1 MTSSPF
7 RLALALTALL
17 VLGAGTPACRGVAG
31 DAGGAADGE
40 AAEPPRDGAGME
52 PRIVTEHPQD
62 SPGRPAGG
70 EREAAAIEPEPAAA
84 WVPQLTVADVAASI
98 EFYRGLG
105 FEVAARQGDER
116 AELALDGA
124 RLVLVAAA
132 DGGGSDEA
140 DTASPNGGAAAADDA
155 AAGDAAPA
163 DDAAPAATAP
173 PVLRLVDATGA
184 DGGRTVSDPD
194 GHRVAIPG
202 G

>member
-1 MTSSPF
+1 MSSSPY
-7 RLALALTALL
+7 RLPLALTALL
-17 VLGAGTPACRGVAG
+17 VLGAVSPACRGDAG

-40 AAEPPRDGAGME
+40 TAELPRDGAGME

-84 WVPQLTVADVAASI
+84 WVPQLTVADVEASI

-132 DGGGSDEA
+132 DGGGSEEA
-140 DTASPNGGAAAADDA
+140 DTASPGDAAADDA
-155 AAGDAAPA
+155 APA
-163 DDAAPAATAP
+163 DAAAPAATP
-173 PVLRLVDATGA
+173 PVLRLVDATGVE
-184 DGGRTVSDPD
+184 GGRTVRDPD

>member
-1 MTSSPF
+1 MISSPF
-7 RLALALTALL
+7 RLALALTGLL
-17 VLGAGTPACRGVAG
+17 LLGAGAPACRG
-31 DAGGAADGE
+31 DAGEAGGVAEGE
-40 AAEPPRDGAGME
+40 AAELPGDGAGME
-52 PRIVTEHPQD
+52 PRIVTEQPQD
-62 SPGRPAGG
+62 SPGRPADG
-70 EREAAAIEPEPAAA
+70 ERGAAIEPEPAAA

-132 DGGGSDEA
+132 ASGGSDEA
-140 DTASPNGGAAAADDA
+140 DTASPNGGAAAGDA
-155 AAGDAAPA
+155 AASDAAPA

-184 DGGRTVSDPD
+184 EGGRTVRDPD

>member
-1 MTSSPF
+1 MSSSPF
-7 RLALALTALL
+7 RLALVLTALL
-17 VLGAGTPACRGVAG
+17 VLAAGATACRGDGG
-31 DAGGAADGE
+31 DAGGATDGE

-52 PRIVTEHPQD
+52 PRIVTEQPQD

-132 DGGGSDEA
+132 DGEGSEEID
-140 DTASPNGGAAAADDA
+140 DSASPNGSAASDA
-155 AAGDAAPA
+155 ASA
-163 DDAAPAATAP
+163 DNDAAPAAAAQ

-184 DGGRTVSDPD
+184 EGGRTVRDPD